1 MTRQLFT
8 LALGFGLL
16 VLCATH
22 AYSQTQRKCGP
33 RDRILGV
40 LAERYGETR
49 RSVGLGNGN
58 QVLEMFASTE
68 TGSWTVIVTSPS
80 GLTCLLAS
88 GQSYEEVAEELGPK
102 GTSL

>member
-22 AYSQTQRKCGP
+22 AYSQQRKCGP
-33 RDRILGV
+33 RERILDV